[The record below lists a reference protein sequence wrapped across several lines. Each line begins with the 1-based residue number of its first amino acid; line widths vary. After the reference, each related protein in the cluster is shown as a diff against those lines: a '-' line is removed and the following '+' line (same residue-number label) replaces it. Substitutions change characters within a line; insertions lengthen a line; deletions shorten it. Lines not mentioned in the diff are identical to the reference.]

1 MSFLLKS
8 NCLSQS
14 RPQSSP
20 VQYCWT
26 LYIVRKWPKVNIP
39 WSLKVNGYVPV
50 LVPKNLWE
58 ALNGADRKDPPPWSL
73 RKWKRE
79 DLWEISSKATKPRY
93 EAPRTPLF
101 RPCWMNHFIRTKPK
115 RSKLCDIY
123 SAVWPLF
130 QGTTNHKLAELVAE
144 HRDTLTVLWSHRG
157 SETLD
162 FQESRVSFWLENR
175 SYPPH
180 I

>member
-1 MSFLLKS
+1 MAESQYPLIPKS
-8 NCLSQS
+8 KWLCSGPCSQKPLGGPHS
-14 RPQSSP
+14 
-20 VQYCWT
+20 WD
-26 LYIVRKWPKVNIP
+26 
-39 WSLKVNGYVPV
+39 
-50 LVPKNLWE
+50 
-58 ALNGADRKDPPPWSL
+58 GADRKDPPPWSL

-93 EAPRTPLF
+93 EGPRTPLF

>member
-1 MSFLLKS
+1 MVESQCPLVPHKLLK
-8 NCLSQS
+8 
-14 RPQSSP
+14 
-20 VQYCWT
+20 
-26 LYIVRKWPKVNIP
+26 NIP
-39 WSLKVNGYVPV
+39 WSLKVNGYVPG
-50 LVPKNLWE
+50 LLPKNLWE
-58 ALNGADRKDPPPWSL
+58 ALIAETERTGKIPRRAWSL

-79 DLWEISSKATKPRY
+79 DLWEISSEATKPRY

-130 QGTTNHKLAELVAE
+130 QGTTKYKLEELVAE
-144 HRDTLTVLWSHRG
+144 HRDTLAVLWSHRV

-162 FQESRVSFWLENR
+162 FQESRVFLAREQKLPP
-175 SYPPH
+175 SYLALCEALW
-180 I
+180 